1 MVGKPIGSFYGLNSL
16 GVISEEEYQRILV
29 DKQHIGEKGYQL
41 TGPAVWNYENVQPG
55 DAKWKD
61 VNNDGKI
68 TDDDREILGDNYPD
82 FTYGVST
89 NISYK
94 GASLSASF
102 SGVQG
107 AQVIS
112 FQNYYLLNMEGTC
125 NQFAL
130 AADRY
135 NSVTNPDPAMYRANI
150 ATTNKN
156 TYGVSSYM
164 INDASY
170 FRCTNIT
177 LNYNLPQK
185 WVEKIK
191 LRGVSLFASVD
202 NAFTIT
208 DYIGYNPDVSYKSG
222 NLMPGFDWG
231 TYPLSRAYNFGCKLS
246 F

>member
-1 MVGKPIGSFYGLNSL
+1 
-16 GVISEEEYQRILV
+16 
-29 DKQHIGEKGYQL
+29 
-41 TGPAVWNYENVQPG
+41 
-55 DAKWKD
+55 
-61 VNNDGKI
+61 
-68 TDDDREILGDNYPD
+68 
-82 FTYGVST
+82 
-89 NISYK
+89 
-94 GASLSASF
+94 
-102 SGVQG
+102 
-107 AQVIS
+107 
-112 FQNYYLLNMEGTC
+112 
-125 NQFAL
+125 
-130 AADRY
+130 
-135 NSVTNPDPAMYRANI
+135 MYRANI

-164 INDASY
+164 VNDASY

-191 LRGVSLFASVD
+191 LRGVSLFASID

-208 DYIGYNPDVSYKSG
+208 DYIGFFPDVSYKSG